1 MIRPA
6 DPISPEL
13 NELEKFTL
21 EQRAKMNATSPR
33 QEYMDYRLTP
43 EYWRQRRLDGIRI
56 AEDARAAREYR
67 ERQER
72 IDRMREETKRLDRQT
87 DINCTIAI
95 ILSIISVI
103 LTFVLP
109 AR

>member
-33 QEYMDYRLTP
+33 TEYLTYKCTP
-43 EYWRQRRLDGIRI
+43 EYRRQRLLDGVRL
-56 AEDARAAREYR
+56 AEEADAERGKLEEESRKAAV
-67 ERQER
+67 
-72 IDRMREETKRLDRQT
+72 KSWVALG
-87 DINCTIAI
+87 
-95 ILSIISVI
+95 LSVAAAAASV
-103 LTFVLP
+103 LSFL

>member
-33 QEYMDYRLTP
+33 QEYMNYRLTS

-56 AEDARAAREYR
+56 AENARDTARREAA
-67 ERQER
+67 
-72 IDRMREETKRLDRQT
+72 EESRKA
-87 DINCTIAI
+87 AI
-95 ILSIISVI
+95 KSWVALGLSVAAAAASVLSY
-103 LTFVLP
+103 LT
-109 AR
+109 R

>member
-33 QEYMDYRLTP
+33 QEYMDYRRTP

-56 AEDARAAREYR
+56 AEDARDTARRAA
-67 ERQER
+67 
-72 IDRMREETKRLDRQT
+72 MEESRK
-87 DINCTIAI
+87 AI
-95 ILSIISVI
+95 VKSWVALGLSVTAAAVSA
-103 LTFVLP
+103 LSLFL
-109 AR
+109 R

>member
-33 QEYMDYRLTP
+33 QEYMNYRLTS

-56 AEDARAAREYR
+56 AEDARDTARREAA
-67 ERQER
+67 
-72 IDRMREETKRLDRQT
+72 EESRKAAVKSWVALG
-87 DINCTIAI
+87 
-95 ILSIISVI
+95 LSVAAAAASV
-103 LTFVLP
+103 LSFL

>member
-33 QEYMDYRLTP
+33 QEYMNYRLTS

-56 AEDARAAREYR
+56 AEDARDTARREAA
-67 ERQER
+67 
-72 IDRMREETKRLDRQT
+72 EENRKAAVKSWVALG
-87 DINCTIAI
+87 
-95 ILSIISVI
+95 LSVAAAAASV
-103 LTFVLP
+103 LSFL

>member
-33 QEYMDYRLTP
+33 QEYMNYRLTP

-56 AEDARAAREYR
+56 AEDARAAARLE
-67 ERQER
+67 QA
-72 IDRMREETKRLDRQT
+72 EESRKA
-87 DINCTIAI
+87 AI
-95 ILSIISVI
+95 KSWVALGLSVAAAAASV
-103 LTFVLP
+103 LSFL

>member
-1 MIRPA
+1 MSKPA

-33 QEYMDYRLTP
+33 QEYMNYRLTP

-56 AEDARAAREYR
+56 AEDARAAAHREAA
-67 ERQER
+67 
-72 IDRMREETKRLDRQT
+72 EESRKAAVKSWVALG
-87 DINCTIAI
+87 
-95 ILSIISVI
+95 LSVAAAAASV
-103 LTFVLP
+103 LSFL

>member
-56 AEDARAAREYR
+56 AEDARDTARDTARREAA
-67 ERQER
+67 
-72 IDRMREETKRLDRQT
+72 EESRKA
-87 DINCTIAI
+87 AI
-95 ILSIISVI
+95 KSWVALGLSVTAAAVSA
-103 LTFVLP
+103 LSLFL
-109 AR
+109 R

>member
-33 QEYMDYRLTP
+33 QEYARDTA
-43 EYWRQRRLDGIRI
+43 RREA
-56 AEDARAAREYR
+56 AEESRKAAV
-67 ERQER
+67 
-72 IDRMREETKRLDRQT
+72 KSWVALG
-87 DINCTIAI
+87 
-95 ILSIISVI
+95 LSVTAAAVSA
-103 LTFVLP
+103 LSLFL
-109 AR
+109 R

>member
-1 MIRPA
+1 MIRLA

-33 QEYMDYRLTP
+33 QEYMNYRLTS

-56 AEDARAAREYR
+56 TEDARAAAHREAA
-67 ERQER
+67 
-72 IDRMREETKRLDRQT
+72 EESRKA
-87 DINCTIAI
+87 AI
-95 ILSIISVI
+95 KSWVALGLSVTAAAVSA
-103 LTFVLP
+103 LSLFL
-109 AR
+109 R